1 MNKFVARPHPDRREL
16 EIAGR
21 YSFDADRRGEVL
33 TVPSKN
39 FAELI
44 TAMFETDHEA
54 TIDAVTAAVIGR
66 AHPNRKQT
74 EVVKR
79 EATRDGSMR
88 PVFDSRL
95 AGAPG
100 EGRGVPTDV
109 APGTVN
115 SAGKVG

>member
-21 YSFDADRRGEVL
+21 YSLDADRPGEVL
-33 TVPSKN
+33 TVTSKN

-74 EVVKR
+74 EGAKPKAR
-79 EATRDGSMR
+79 RDGSMGR
-88 PVFDSRL
+88 VFDSRL
-95 AGAPG
+95 AGGPG
-100 EGRGVPTDV
+100 DGRSVQTDV